1 MDVVDKK
8 KCDELVRQ
16 EDALNVYLASL
27 LGGMSEQVAEER
39 VTKETSKTQLPNVL
53 DNTVCEPPVKTVL
66 QVEKNITHIDC
77 LKQES
82 EIKCLSAVVSGLKIL
97 IPADVIADIRNVTN
111 CLKPS
116 AVMPSWIYELED
128 EADEAIQVINTQK
141 VLFEGLKSQRLKPNQ
156 HIYAVLLDDGAWGL
170 ACDSIYK
177 VVTIKNNAIK
187 WRGENSKRNWLAGTS
202 QRYEAVL
209 LDVKNIEKVLL
220 RHL

>member
-8 KCDELVRQ
+8 KGDELVRQ

-27 LGGMSEQVAEER
+27 LGGMPEQVVEEPDTR
-39 VTKETSKTQLPNVL
+39 ERSKTHLPNAVE
-53 DNTVCEPPVKTVL
+53 NTICEPPVKTVQ

-82 EIKCLSAVVSGLKIL
+82 EIKCLSAVVSGLNIL
-97 IPADVIADIRNVTN
+97 IPADVIDDIRNVTN

-116 AVMPSWIYELED
+116 SAMPSWIYELED
-128 EADEAIQVINTQK
+128 EADDAIVVINTQK

-156 HIYAVLLDDGAWGL
+156 RIYAVLLDDGAWGL
-170 ACDSIYK
+170 ACDSIDK

-187 WRGENSKRNWLAGTS
+187 WRGENSKRSWLAGTS
-202 QRYEAVL
+202 QTYEAVL
-209 LDVKNIEKVLL
+209 LDVKSIEKILL
-220 RHL
+220 T